1 MLKEIRC
8 SMCNGFYNNS
18 ERIPIAL
25 NNCTHNV
32 CQACFISNN
41 EGGKCPYD
49 GKPFSFDKI
58 MINKQLLELI
68 NYLMDKNMLKEEPDE
83 TEEQLKYKKEKE
95 DKINFKIELLGEF
108 ITVIKTNFFFEDK
121 VQYINNLEK
130 NLKETYEEKKVEL
143 ENLFNNCE
151 NKMQNT
157 KNHQKKFETNLQKSY
172 LEYNLNLIE
181 NFKKELSDIT
191 LKHEAWIIKISY
203 FMDEITN
210 DIDNIVN
217 NFNSYSEEI
226 DDKIKECERLST
238 DINLFNESFTKLK
251 LKIRNV
257 QISISENGIIQITI
271 DESINRIN
279 HNRNKSTN
287 PSNSDAKKLITSNKK
302 EQKNSNLNSFCIENN
317 HQELFG
323 DDNLLTKDI
332 DLNSNKNN
340 NDDYLLIPDTNT
352 QASTKNQ
359 SENGGIDNMSGNN
372 NGKELNESFDD
383 SFLATAESLG
393 LNDKK
398 VVQKKLTKDC
408 IVFIKNK
415 LRSDSINCSGYDIGD
430 EGVKKLLEF
439 MIKKN
444 LELKVG
450 NTLARKGQM
459 KYKELKL
466 SRCNLTNDALNYI
479 KSIMEVCK
487 NTITHINLSRN
498 YIDVNGVSI
507 LCSILQKN
515 PQLKD
520 LKLSKNNIPTNG
532 KEIIEACI
540 KLNNLNVKLEM

>member
-32 CQACFISNN
+32 CQACFISNS
-41 EGGKCPYD
+41 EKGKCPYD

-58 MINKQLLELI
+58 MINKKLLELI

-83 TEEQLKYKKEKE
+83 TEEEIKYKKEKE
-95 DKINFKIELLGEF
+95 DKINLKIDLLGEF
-108 ITVIKTNFFFEDK
+108 ITVIKANFVFDDK
-121 VQYINNLEK
+121 IQYINNLEK
-130 NLKETYEEKKVEL
+130 NIKENYEEKKTEL
-143 ENLFNNCE
+143 ENLFNNTE
-151 NKMQNT
+151 NKIQNT
-157 KNHQKKFETNLQKSY
+157 KDHQKRFETNLKKSY

-181 NFKKELSDIT
+181 NFKKELSDMT
-191 LKHEAWIIKISY
+191 LKHEAWTIKISY

-210 DIDNIVN
+210 DIENIVF
-217 NFNSYSEEI
+217 NFDSYSEEI
-226 DDKIKECERLST
+226 DDKIKESEKLSS
-238 DINLFNESFTKLK
+238 DINSFNENFTKLK

-257 QISISENGIIQITI
+257 QLSTSNTGIIQLTI
-271 DESINRIN
+271 DESISRIS

-287 PSNSDAKKLITSNKK
+287 PSKSDVKKLISSNNNNSK
-302 EQKNSNLNSFCIENN
+302 EQKNNNLNSLCIENN
-317 HQELFG
+317 ELFG
-323 DDNLLTKDI
+323 DDNLLTNDM
-332 DLNSNKNN
+332 DLNTNKIN
-340 NDDYLLIPDTNT
+340 NDDYLFSPNQDNNT

-359 SENGGIDNMSGNN
+359 SEPDNISGNN
-372 NGKELNESFDD
+372 NVKELNESFDD
-383 SFLATAESLG
+383 SFLASAESLL
-393 LNDKK
+393 LNEKK

-498 YIDVNGVSI
+498 YIDINGVSI

-532 KEIIEACI
+532 KEIIEECI
-540 KLNNLNVKLEM
+540 KQNNLNVKLEI

>member
-151 NKMQNT
+151 NKIQNT
-157 KNHQKKFETNLQKSY
+157 KNHQKKFETNLKKSY

-450 NTLARKGQM
+450 KNLTKKGQM

-498 YIDVNGVSI
+498 YIDINGVSI